1 MTAIVA
7 PLGNEVVTASTII
20 GRLVPVA
27 FGVVFSLSGSVGPI
41 IGQNYGA
48 KNFDRVR
55 QALKDGMRFAFIYTL
70 TTSAILFLLRNNIAN
85 MFNAHGQT
93 AELVV
98 FFATFI
104 AISWA
109 FIGMLFVANAAFN
122 NLGRPALS
130 TWFNWGRATLG
141 TIPFSLVGV
150 ACAGAE
156 GMLVGTAIGSILF
169 GIGSAFMAFRIVNT
183 LETRQ

>member
-1 MTAIVA
+1 M
-7 PLGNEVVTASTII
+7 
-20 GRLVPVA
+20 PVA

-55 QALKDGMRFAFIYTL
+55 RALKDGMQFAFIYTL

-85 MFNAHGQT
+85 VFSAQGQT

-109 FIGMLFVANAAFN
+109 FIGRLFVANAAFN
-122 NLGRPALS
+122 NLGRPTLS

-141 TIPFSLVGV
+141 TIPFALVGV
-150 ACAGAE
+150 AYAGAK

-169 GIGSAFMAFRIVNT
+169 GIGSAFMAFRIVNM